1 LSEKIAQVRFGIEK
15 AERDYDR
22 DFDGVGS
29 AKPLEEERTQG
40 IRKGGG
46 SAKLL
51 RDEVVAEDSWE

>member
-1 LSEKIAQVRFGIEK
+1 LPELEAPL
-15 AERDYDR
+15 AA
-22 DFDGVGS
+22 

-40 IRKGGG
+40 IGKGGG

>member
-1 LSEKIAQVRFGIEK
+1 MTGTLPELEARL
-15 AERDYDR
+15 AA
-22 DFDGVGS
+22 

-40 IRKGGG
+40 IGKGGG